1 MTNILIHIEEQLKLR
16 HRNRQQIMENA
27 IQERLNKSLA
37 TYDKELSLCAEHIA
51 QKSEL
56 NVLKKL

>member
-1 MTNILIHIEEQLKLR
+1 MMIEHIQKQLSER
-16 HRNRQQIMENA
+16 HRTRQEIMEEA
-27 IQERLNKSLA
+27 INNRLMKSLQ
-37 TYDKELSLCAEHIA
+37 TYDKELSLGVNYVT

>member
-1 MTNILIHIEEQLKLR
+1 MMITQIQEQLSKR
-16 HRNRQQIMENA
+16 HRTRQEIMEMAINA
-27 IQERLNKSLA
+27 RLNKSLQ
-37 TYDKELSLCAEHIA
+37 TYDKELSLGVEYVA

>member
-1 MTNILIHIEEQLKLR
+1 MMLEHIQKQLNER
-16 HRNRQQIMENA
+16 HRTRQEIMKEA
-27 IQERLNKSLA
+27 INIRLMKSLQ
-37 TYDKELSLCAEHIA
+37 TYEEELSLGVEYVT